1 MVKDAPI
8 LNSSFIDVFFK
19 KKKLRNLS
27 YLNGDPYF
35 PPLTLIRPSC
45 RPFLILADFSTIGH
59 FRGKSSS
66 YISISGINP
75 FLSKLVS
82 HFSEIN

>member
-1 MVKDAPI
+1 MVKDTPI
-8 LNSSFIDVFFK
+8 LNGSFKDVFF
-19 KKKLRNLS
+19 RNLS
-27 YLNGDPYF
+27 YLNGDPYS

-45 RPFLILADFSTIGH
+45 RPFLFLADFSTIGH
-59 FRGKSSS
+59 FRGKFSS